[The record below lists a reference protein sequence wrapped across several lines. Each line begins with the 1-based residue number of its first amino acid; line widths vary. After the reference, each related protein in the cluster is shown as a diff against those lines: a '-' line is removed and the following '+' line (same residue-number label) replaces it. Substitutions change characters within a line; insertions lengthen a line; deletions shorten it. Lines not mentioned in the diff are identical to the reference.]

1 MDFWEIAGFFVE
13 IINKTLSLL
22 DQIYLRKQL
31 LFHLMVS
38 DNLLSCLNIQRRK
51 RNLRAHTSVSTNKNE
66 IYKPRLKGLC
76 PYFPLKYMLW
86 VLILTLRIEY
96 PKER

>member
-1 MDFWEIAGFFVE
+1 MKRLQALVHYRGRDYSGFLGDCRIFVE

-38 DNLLSCLNIQRRK
+38 DNLLSCLHIQRRK
-51 RNLRAHTSVSTNKNE
+51 RNLLYKYAYQNNIKVSCATC
-66 IYKPRLKGLC
+66 IYK
-76 PYFPLKYMLW
+76 Y
-86 VLILTLRIEY
+86 
-96 PKER
+96 

>member
-1 MDFWEIAGFFVE
+1 MDFLEIAGFFVE

-51 RNLRAHTSVSTNKNE
+51 RNLLQYLPIKMNLIAEGKRVMSLFFFE
-66 IYKPRLKGLC
+66 IYVVGI
-76 PYFPLKYMLW
+76 
-86 VLILTLRIEY
+86 LILSLRIEY